1 MKVFMKKV
9 AESVDSGLS
18 QEERNLLS
26 VAYKNVI
33 GSRRAAWRILSSLEN
48 KEDAKTEKY
57 KELVIDYRKK
67 VEKELN
73 DICNEILELLDNF
86 LIPNSEEDDEATVF
100 FHKM

>member
-9 AESVDSGLS
+9 AELVDSELS

-33 GSRRAAWRILSSLEN
+33 GSRRAAWRILSSLES

-57 KELVIDYRKK
+57 KEHVIEYRKT

-73 DICNEILELLDNF
+73 EICEEILELLDQF
-86 LIPNSEEDDEATVF
+86 LIPNSKDEEATVF

>member
-1 MKVFMKKV
+1 MKVYMKKV
-9 AESVDSGLS
+9 AELVDSGLS

-57 KELVIDYRKK
+57 KEHVIDYRKK

-73 DICNEILELLDNF
+73 DICNEILELLDKF
-86 LIPNSEEDDEATVF
+86 LIPNSGDDEATVF